1 MKHIKAVIRP
11 EKLNEVRAALEKTGC
26 FKGVMI
32 TDISGQGKQK
42 GISQSWRGEKYTID
56 YISKLSLDMIV
67 ADEDVPKIKKAILES
82 APTGEFGDGKIFIYN
97 VEEIIRIR
105 TGEEGDSAL

>member
-11 EKLNEVRAALEKTGC
+11 EKLNDVRNALEKTGS
-26 FKGVMI
+26 FNGVMI
-32 TDISGQGKQK
+32 TDITGQGKQK
-42 GISQSWRGEKYTID
+42 GITQSWRGEKYTVD
-56 YISKLSLDMIV
+56 YIPKLSLDMIV

-82 APTGEFGDGKIFIYN
+82 APTGEYGDGKIFIYN

-105 TGEEGDSAL
+105 TGEEGESAL

>member
-26 FKGVMI
+26 FNGVMI